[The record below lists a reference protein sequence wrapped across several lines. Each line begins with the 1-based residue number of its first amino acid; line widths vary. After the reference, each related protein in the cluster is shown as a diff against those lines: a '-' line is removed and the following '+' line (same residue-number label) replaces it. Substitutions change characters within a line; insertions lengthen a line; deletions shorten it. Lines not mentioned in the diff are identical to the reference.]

1 MGVSGWIGIVAFA
14 FAASMIIYV
23 GLLLSWSTSKV
34 LMNDDNLKSIMQPIN
49 PLNNNTSTTTQKRGY
64 NSITTDVES
73 GDKTPK
79 EGNKPTTAKSNKSK
93 SAFKLVSYA
102 ALGKYGGPIGL
113 ASFLLMNMSFMLS
126 ICIMIWELITDILV
140 IFEIDLINP
149 AILYL
154 ITFILYIIS
163 SSILNWKQM
172 TIMSNIGVISIIAV
186 VLTIF
191 GICIY
196 SLYEYD
202 FSPPPIAEMAIGS
215 KYVHA
220 NSNNIALNARKG
232 MSELERV
239 TFVFVLFIFGI
250 SGNGAI
256 PSITVN
262 LKDPSKIPMIVST
275 SYILVA
281 CFNICIGSIGFWLY
295 GGYVDVM
302 ILNDFYLWP
311 GGFVMLIVTILVI
324 LNVWSSFSIS
334 LTLIGEVFDGWFG
347 LKLDQK
353 GYRKAVRFGLSAC
366 IFIASYVL
374 RHHLSFIVA
383 LSSAICVVCSL
394 ALTLPLTIYIAVFWN
409 ESSYLKNNNKYEVYY
424 ILYIISDQVLPAD
437 QLIILLHPH

>member
-1 MGVSGWIGIVAFA
+1 
-14 FAASMIIYV
+14 MIIYV
-23 GLLLSWSTSKV
+23 GLLLSWSTSKL
-34 LMNDDNLKSIMQPIN
+34 LMNDENLKSIMQPTNPIN
-49 PLNNNTSTTTQKRGY
+49 KTTQRGY
-64 NSITTDVES
+64 NSITVDVEANNN
-73 GDKTPK
+73 KTPK

-102 ALGKYGGPIGL
+102 ALGKYGGPVGL
-113 ASFLLMNMSFMLS
+113 ASFLLINMSFMLS

-154 ITFILYIIS
+154 LTFILYIIS

-172 TIMSNIGVISIIAV
+172 TIMSNIGVISIVAV

-196 SLYEYD
+196 SLYTFD
-202 FSPPPIAEMAIGS
+202 FSSPPIAEMAVNS

-232 MSELERV
+232 MSELERII
-239 TFVFVLFIFGI
+239 FVFVLFIFGI

-262 LKDPSKIPMIVST
+262 LKDPSKIPVIVCS

-311 GGFVMLIVTILVI
+311 GGFVMLIVTTLVI
-324 LNVWSSFSIS
+324 LNVWSSYSIS
-334 LTLIGEVFDGWFG
+334 LTLIGEVFDGWCR

-353 GYRKAVRFGLSAC
+353 GYRRAVRFGLSAC
-366 IFIASYVL
+366 IFVLSYVL
-374 RHHLSFIVA
+374 RKHLSFIVA
-383 LSSAICVVCSL
+383 LSSAICVVCSV
-394 ALTLPLTIYIAVFWN
+394 ALTLPIIIYIATFWD
-409 ESSYLKNNNKYEVYY
+409 ESSIWNK
-424 ILYIISDQVLPAD
+424 IFHF
-437 QLIILLHPH
+437 ILLGVCIFIGSLDAVNDFANVL